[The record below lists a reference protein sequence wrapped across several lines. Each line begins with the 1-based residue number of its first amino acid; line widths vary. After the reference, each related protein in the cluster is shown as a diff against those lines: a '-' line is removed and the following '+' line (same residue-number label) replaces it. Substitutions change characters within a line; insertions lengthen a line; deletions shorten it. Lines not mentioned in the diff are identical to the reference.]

1 MPMQP
6 TRRRHG
12 RQARTGRHARTGRGR
27 RGPITRLTAAL
38 GLVVVV
44 GVVGNAATTHV
55 VRRGETLSHV
65 AARYGTTVQAIAAAN
80 GITNIHHV
88 RAGRL
93 LAIGDQAAAP
103 SAPVGEL
110 VPISASQAAP
120 PASPEPAAAVFGV
133 HVVARA
139 ETLSAIAKQTGTTVA
154 NLAALNAISDVNRVR
169 IGTRLMI
176 PLPAPAPPPPS
187 TLDPARIPARLGAAP
202 ERQALAGRFEHWA
215 GAYGVPAD
223 LVMGLAWVESGWQN
237 EVISSV
243 GAVGIGQ
250 IMPATAAW
258 LSDRVI
264 KETLDARNPDHNI
277 QMTARYLRWL
287 LDRTGGDVPTALAGY
302 YQGLN
307 SVRTKGVYPVSQ
319 TYISAVL
326 AATES
331 YF

>member
-1 MPMQP
+1 M
-6 TRRRHG
+6 
-12 RQARTGRHARTGRGR
+12 
-27 RGPITRLTAAL
+27 
-38 GLVVVV
+38 
-44 GVVGNAATTHV
+44 
-55 VRRGETLSHV
+55 
-65 AARYGTTVQAIAAAN
+65 
-80 GITNIHHV
+80 
-88 RAGRL
+88 

-103 SAPVGEL
+103 STPTGEL
-110 VPISASQAAP
+110 VTISTSQPAP
-120 PASPEPAAAVFGV
+120 PASPEPAAAVLGV
-133 HVVARA
+133 HVVARG
-139 ETLSAIAKQTGTTVA
+139 ETLSAIAKQAGTTVA
-154 NLAALNAISDVNRVR
+154 NLAALNALADVNRVR

-176 PLPAPAPPPPS
+176 PLPAPAPPAPS
-187 TLDPARIPARLGAAP
+187 TLDPARIPARLRAAP
-202 ERQALAGRFEHWA
+202 ERQALAGHFEHWA
-215 GAYGVPAD
+215 GAYGVPVD

-264 KETLDARNPDHNI
+264 KEALDVRNPDHNI

>member
-6 TRRRHG
+6 TRRR
-12 RQARTGRHARTGRGR
+12 RRHARTGRYQL
-27 RGPITRLTAAL
+27 GPITRLTAAISL
-38 GLVVVV
+38 AAVV
-44 GVVGNAATTHV
+44 GVIGNAATTHV
-55 VRRGETLSHV
+55 VRSGETLSHV

-80 GITNIHHV
+80 GITNIHYV

-93 LAIGDQAAAP
+93 LTIGDEAPAP
-103 SAPVGEL
+103 SAPAPAGEP
-110 VPISASQAAP
+110 VPISASLAAP
-120 PASPEPAAAVFGV
+120 PASPEPAVAMLGV
-133 HVVARA
+133 HVVVSG
-139 ETLSAIAKQTGTTVA
+139 ETLSAIAKQVGTTVA
-154 NLAALNAISDVNRVR
+154 NLAALNGITDVNRVR

-176 PLPAPAPPPPS
+176 PLPAPPPPPPS
-187 TLDPARIPARLGAAP
+187 TLDQARIPARLKAAP

-215 GAYGVPAD
+215 GAYGVSAD
-223 LVMGLAWVESGWQN
+223 LLMGLAWVESGWQN

-264 KETLDARNPDHNI
+264 KEPLDVRDPDHNI
-277 QMTARYLRWL
+277 KMTARYLRWL
-287 LDRTGGDVPTALAGY
+287 LDRTGDDVPTALAGY
-302 YQGLN
+302 YQGLS
-307 SVRTKGVYPVSQ
+307 SVRTTGVYPVSQ

-326 AATES
+326 AATEA